1 MELLATLASG
11 MAPHAPVT
19 PTITTANATVTPTI
33 ATILSATGHL
43 TGLSHASEALN
54 TGCVAPLGHLAA
66 SGSLSDNITA
76 WFHHAAGS
84 PVVLVVLTALCFIDG
99 FFPPLP
105 SESIVIGLTSWFI
118 ASPPGAVVPLWA
130 VFLAAGVG
138 AMLGDSFAF
147 FLGTRIPVEKIP
159 FLNRGKGKTA
169 YDLTRRTL
177 HRRGTSFIF
186 AARFIPGGRIA
197 VNICA
202 GATNFGYARFLRTDF
217 MAVMCWVAYGMTI
230 GAVSGKI
237 VGGVHPLLAV
247 AVGIIGG
254 LVLSLVM
261 DRLVSWV
268 QKRFWDKPAPDSSGS

>member
-11 MAPHAPVT
+11 MAPHETAT
-19 PTITTANATVTPTI
+19 TAITAANATI
-33 ATILSATGHL
+33 NAALAATGHL
-43 TGLSHASEALN
+43 NGLSHASETLS
-54 TGCVAPLGHLAA
+54 TSCVATLGHLATG
-66 SGSLSDNITA
+66 GSLSDNITA
-76 WFHHAAGS
+76 WFHHAASS
-84 PVVLVVLTALCFIDG
+84 PIVLVVLAALCFIDG

-105 SESIVIGLTSWFI
+105 SESIVIGLTSWSI

-130 VFLAAGVG
+130 VFLAAAVG

-159 FLNRGKGKTA
+159 FLNRGKGKAA

-202 GATNFGYARFLRTDF
+202 GATNFGYARFWRTDF
-217 MAVMCWVAYGMTI
+217 MAVVCWVAYGMAI

-247 AVGIIGG
+247 VVGIIGG
-254 LVLSLVM
+254 LALSLVM